1 MVEVVRPDDELRLAD
16 ADHDLLATIAEETGG
31 SVHDI
36 QNSVDQRSV
45 FDRIHEVLPNRA
57 VITEIPLRERI
68 WTSPLFFL
76 VILLLVTVEWSGRRL
91 GRLD

>member
-1 MVEVVRPDDELRLAD
+1 MVAFAVVAL
-16 ADHDLLATIAEETGG
+16 AEETGG
-31 SVHDI
+31 LVHDI
-36 QNSVDQRSV
+36 RKPDDQRPV
-45 FDRIHEVLPNRA
+45 LDRIHEVLPNRA

-76 VILLLVTVEWSGRRL
+76 VILLLVTIEWSGRRL